1 MSRFLFA
8 ISFVLI
14 AATSASAQQQG
25 QDACTRDASRFC
37 RAHLNEGDM
46 VVLACLQ
53 QNRARLSKA
62 CQATLA
68 AHGR

>member
-1 MSRFLFA
+1 MTRFLLA
-8 ISFVLI
+8 IPFVLI
-14 AATSASAQQQG
+14 AASSASAQG
-25 QDACTRDASRFC
+25 REACTRDASRFC
-37 RAHLNEGDM
+37 RQYLDQGDM

-53 QNRARLSKA
+53 QNRGKLSKG